1 VSSSQSTNIVP
12 SHVGLCLLLLLVGN
26 LHSSLSK
33 LHVQNLIIIMILIF
47 ILAIRHLVKFF
58 VVPVATHE
66 IYSLR
71 SAFNLWDNFIGRFAI
86 IRRRM
91 HFRPKHKLF
100 WIIYM
105 AIYNCV
111 KVELWKKYCHL
122 VVFMYM
128 SEMKT

>member
-66 IYSLR
+66 IYSLSGAHSTYGTTS
-71 SAFNLWDNFIGRFAI
+71 SAVLQSSGEGCISTPNINYSGLYIWPYI
-86 IRRRM
+86 IVS
-91 HFRPKHKLF
+91 KLN
-100 WIIYM
+100 YG
-105 AIYNCV
+105 
-111 KVELWKKYCHL
+111 KKNIVIWLFSCTCL
-122 VVFMYM
+122 
-128 SEMKT
+128 K